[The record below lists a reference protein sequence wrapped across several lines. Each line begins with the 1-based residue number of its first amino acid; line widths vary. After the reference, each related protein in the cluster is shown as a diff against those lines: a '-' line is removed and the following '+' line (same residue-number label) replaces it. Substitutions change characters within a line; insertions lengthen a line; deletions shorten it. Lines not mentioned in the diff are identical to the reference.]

1 MKKHSYRQ
9 TDVKN
14 IDWERLQAKTE
25 NRVLYFNVDVAKEKF
40 VGLLATEERE
50 NISLI
55 KWTHPQDTA
64 GLVERLCNDLGA
76 ARLEVVME
84 SSGTYGDVLRWQFI
98 KRGIPVYRVS
108 TKQVHDRAE
117 SYDGV
122 PSLHDGKAA
131 HIIAELHR
139 EGHSALWQEMSTEQR
154 DLRSLTG
161 ELEVH
166 QELHRGNLNRLSAL
180 MARHY
185 PELEYAADLS
195 LVSVL
200 TLLSEY
206 GDPSEIAAHEE
217 EAAALLEKV
226 GGRFL
231 KADKRQAILQSAR
244 NSLGMPCTPGERER
258 IKTLAKDLLR
268 THQASQEVERRMTQ
282 AVKKDE
288 GMANMA
294 DVTGKVTC
302 IVLAAILGDLKKYAN
317 PASLLKALGLNLRE
331 RSSGKHQGQLKITKR
346 GSGKARF
353 YLYWLVMR
361 LVQHDPVIKAWYER
375 KVARDGGRFK
385 GRALIA
391 VMRKVVKGLWHVA
404 RGEKFDSS
412 KLFNLAQAA

>member
-1 MKKHSYRQ
+1 MKKHTYRQ
-9 TDVKN
+9 IDVNN
-14 IDWERLQAKTE
+14 IDWDLIRTKTE
-25 NRVLYFNVDVAKEKF
+25 NRVLYFCVDVAKQKF
-40 VGLLATEERE
+40 VGLLVTEDRE
-50 NISLI
+50 IICLI
-55 KWTHPQDTA
+55 KWQHPQNTA
-64 GLVERLCNDLGA
+64 GLIERLCNGLGA

-98 KRGIPVYRVS
+98 KRGVPVYRVG

-139 EGHSALWQEMSTEQR
+139 EGHSALWQETPGEQR
-154 DLRSLTG
+154 ELRSLTA
-161 ELEVH
+161 ELEIQ
-166 QELHRGNLNRLSAL
+166 QEIHRANLNRLSAQ
-180 MARHY
+180 MARHW
-185 PELEYAADLS
+185 PELEYAASLS
-195 LVSVL
+195 SISVL

-206 GDPSEIAAHEE
+206 GTPQEVFAHEE

-226 GGRFL
+226 GGHFL
-231 KADKRQAILQSAR
+231 KADKRQAILQAAYG
-244 NSLGMPCTPGERER
+244 SLGVPCTPGEREY
-258 IKTLAKDLLR
+258 IKALAKDLLR
-268 THQASQEVERRMTQ
+268 THQASQEVERRMAQ

-288 GMANMA
+288 GMENMA
-294 DVTGKVTC
+294 DFTGKITC

-331 RSSGKHQGQLKITKR
+331 RSSGKHQGRLKITKR

-404 RGEKFDSS
+404 RGEKFDSG
-412 KLFNLAQAA
+412 KLFNLA